1 MRFIRALLM
10 VALLAPLLAAA
21 QPASTSSG
29 QAYPVRPVRMIV
41 PNAPGSTTDLL
52 GRIVFTRMADPL
64 GRQVVVDNRP
74 GAGGT
79 LGVEMG
85 ARATPDG
92 YNLIAVAA
100 SQLTMAPHIYRKIP
114 YDALTDFVPVGMY
127 VLAQT
132 ALCVNGNL
140 PVKTVRDFI
149 DLAKAKPGSLN
160 QSSAGVGSTSHLGTV
175 MFATLAGIQ
184 SNHVP
189 YKGGGPSVLAV
200 AQGETQ
206 WSVPPLSAAMPHVK
220 TGRIRCI
227 ATGGDK
233 RSSVTPDLPTIAE
246 SGVPGFRFYGWNG
259 VIAPRGTPRQAI
271 GTFNRVMNEVLAS
284 VEVRKL
290 YFELG
295 EEPAIGTP
303 EDFGTLIREDYERM
317 GKLVKL
323 AGIKPE

>member
-1 MRFIRALLM
+1 M
-10 VALLAPLLAAA
+10 A
-21 QPASTSSG
+21 Q
-29 QAYPVRPVRMIV
+29 QYPVRPVRMIV

-52 GRIVFTRMADPL
+52 GRIVFTRMGEPL

-92 YNLIAVAA
+92 YNLIAIAA
-100 SQLTMAPHIYRKIP
+100 SQLTMAPHIYRKLP
-114 YDALTDFVPVGMY
+114 YDALNDFVPVGMY

-149 DLAKAKPGSLN
+149 ELARAKPGSLN
-160 QSSAGVGSTSHLGTV
+160 QSSAGIGSTSHLGTV

-184 SNHVP
+184 STHVP

-227 ATGGDK
+227 ATGGEK
-233 RSSVTPDLPTIAE
+233 RSTVTPDLPTIAE

-259 VIAPRGTPRQAI
+259 VIAPRGTPQPAI
-271 GTFNRVMNEVLAS
+271 VKVKRIMNEVLATA
-284 VEVRKL
+284 EVRKL
-290 YFELG
+290 YFDLG
-295 EEPAIGTP
+295 EEPVSRSP
-303 EDFGTLIREDYERM
+303 EAFGQLIREDYETM

>member
-1 MRFIRALLM
+1 M
-10 VALLAPLLAAA
+10 AAGAAMA
-21 QPASTSSG
+21 QPASALRQAQGSR

-52 GRIVFTRMADPL
+52 GRIVFTRMAEPL

-92 YNLIAVAA
+92 YNLIAIAA
-100 SQLTMAPHIYRKIP
+100 SQLTMAPHIYRKLP
-114 YDALTDFVPVGMY
+114 YDALNDFVPVGLY

-132 ALCVNGNL
+132 ALCVHGNL

-149 DLAKAKPGSLN
+149 ELAKSKPGALN

-259 VIAPRGTPRQAI
+259 VIAPKGTPTSAI
-271 GTFNRVMNEVLAS
+271 AKINKTMNEVLATA
-284 VEVRKL
+284 EVRKL
-290 YFELG
+290 YFDLG
-295 EEPAIGTP
+295 EEPVGRSP
-303 EDFGTLIREDYERM
+303 EDFGKLIREDYETM

-323 AGIKPE
+323 AGISPE